1 MFAAVY
7 PPLLPAQDEDKMQNK
22 TIVPLVLLFIALFFH
37 FSAHAE
43 MRPVLKNRVG
53 VPPFDILQELLATGS
68 QTRKKSPAGQN
79 ASAAPWVTWLA
90 DSDARVQPEF
100 IFARPGRRIF
110 TVRNLANQLSTA
122 TGAVDYGVLFLH
134 SPVLLITGN
143 TDSEAIRLF
152 STGQADLTPSIRQEL
167 GQLSLALGGAG
178 QAGKG
183 ENREAQRL
191 LIEKNI
197 DYQVRQAVERYR
209 ERINNGRLAVV
220 GSVLD
225 IANDYGRGADQLII
239 ININGETDT
248 EKLRELPL
256 LRTVDPK
263 LLTNVGRS
271 AAPDAKGTK
280 PRQDTF

>member
-1 MFAAVY
+1 
-7 PPLLPAQDEDKMQNK
+7 MQNK
-22 TIVPLVLLFIALFFH
+22 TIVPLVLLFAALFFH
-37 FSAHAE
+37 FPAHAE
-43 MRPVLKNRVG
+43 MRPVLKNRMG
-53 VPPFDILQELLATGS
+53 VPPFDILREILATGR
-68 QTRKKSPAGQN
+68 QTQKSSPAGQN
-79 ASAAPWVTWLA
+79 ASAAPWITWLA

-100 IFARPGRRIF
+100 IFAQPGRRIF
-110 TVRNLANQLSTA
+110 SVRNLANQLDSNA
-122 TGAVDYGVLFLH
+122 GAVDYGVLFLH

-152 STGQADLTPSIRQEL
+152 STGQTDLTPGIRREL
-167 GQLSLALGGAG
+167 DQLSQSLGGAL

-183 ENREAQRL
+183 ESREAQRL

-225 IANDYGRGADQLII
+225 IANHYGRGADQLII

-248 EKLRELPL
+248 DKLRELQL

-271 AAPDAKGTK
+271 AAPDAKAPK